1 VNQIQKPGNPLSI
14 EAGTIT
20 RGLRDAIV
28 FKFILI
34 SETETMVYRPLRYE
48 QIMQA
53 GDAYEVRAR
62 RMFGGM
68 GVYTGERMFAFLVDN
83 DVALKLCQEHYE
95 EAIAFPGAS
104 EMRPEAGADPLRE
117 YVKLPKNILDNGEE
131 FLKWVERS
139 AEYVRNRAARL
150 A

>member
-1 VNQIQKPGNPLSI
+1 MLS
-14 EAGTIT
+14 T
-20 RGLRDAIV
+20 V
-28 FKFILI
+28 ILI
-34 SETETMVYRPLRYE
+34 SEAETMVYRPLRYE

-95 EAIAFPGAS
+95 EAIAFPGAG

-117 YVKLPKNILDNGEE
+117 YVKLPKSILDNGEE

-139 AEYVRNRAARL
+139 AEYVRNRTARL

>member
-1 VNQIQKPGNPLSI
+1 
-14 EAGTIT
+14 
-20 RGLRDAIV
+20 
-28 FKFILI
+28 
-34 SETETMVYRPLRYE
+34 MVYRPLRYE

-68 GVYTGERMFAFLVDN
+68 GIYTGERMFAFLIDN
-83 DVALKLCQEHYE
+83 DVALKLCPEHYQE
-95 EAIAFPGAS
+95 VIDIPGAG

-117 YVKLPKNILDNGEE
+117 YVKLPKSILDNAEE
-131 FLKWVERS
+131 FILWVERS
-139 AEYVRNRAARL
+139 AEYARNRSARL

>member
-1 VNQIQKPGNPLSI
+1 MCVYT
-14 EAGTIT
+14 GTIT
-20 RGLRDAIV
+20 RDLKGV
-28 FKFILI
+28 FALTVFLI
-34 SETETMVYRPLRYE
+34 SEAETMVYRPLRYE
-48 QIMQA
+48 HIMQA

-117 YVKLPKNILDNGEE
+117 YVKLPKSILDNGEE